1 MRSNLLSY
9 NNVSSLGE
17 RWQVEPSVKYLVV
30 TNPTGYRV
38 DSKTLG
44 SRVTYRMCQQL
55 SFEAELTYALSNTH
69 TPAADSTVSSDVSSN
84 NTTYNLGLRYEF

>member
-1 MRSNLLSY
+1 M
-9 NNVSSLGE
+9 
-17 RWQVEPSVKYLVV
+17 EPSVKDLVV

-44 SRVTYRMCQQL
+44 SRVTYRMLQQL
-55 SFEAELTYALSNTH
+55 AFEAELTYARSNTH
-69 TPAADSTVSSDVSSN
+69 TPAVGSTVSSDVSSN